1 MVMKVPQL
9 CSHQPSHSSDPRRTF
24 QPPFTA
30 TLGLA
35 GAAQIFRLDQPVDYL
50 RRGHVIKTTRETR

>member
-1 MVMKVPQL
+1 VEG
-9 CSHQPSHSSDPRRTF
+9 
-24 QPPFTA
+24 A